1 MPVRKSRKK
10 KQTQV
15 SPHMAR
21 VVDRNITTLLE
32 VRRQMDTRRSP
43 QARFADW
50 IAGSCG
56 NPAFAYAHAVWFTVW
71 ILWNTGWLGLPAFDP
86 YPFGLLTMVVSL
98 EAIFLSMFVL
108 ISQNRMS
115 ELSEQRSDLDLQI
128 NLLSEYEVT
137 KLLKIADAIADHL
150 GLEIGTDPELDELE
164 KEIVPEDLL
173 REMELKKLEVGL
185 LMNGHTRKHVT
196 RSRR

>member
-1 MPVRKSRKK
+1 MPVKKSKKK
-10 KQTQV
+10 KQKPV
-15 SPHMAR
+15 SPHLAR

-50 IAGSCG
+50 VAGACG

-71 ILWNTGWLGLPAFDP
+71 IVWNIGWFWLPAFDP

-185 LMNGHTRKHVT
+185 LMNGHSRKPV
-196 RSRR
+196 SRLHR